1 MYSCPGSAW
10 PRLLAPS
17 PPLDYSAA
25 QPHLFTPPHLHFT
38 SLTSAPPTDIET
50 PRLQAAITM
59 SSSKRNPEKQ
69 AKNEYIPY
77 FIAKKPFYIDD
88 DTEGDYRTSLP
99 NSSSTYTL
107 TFH

>member
-1 MYSCPGSAW
+1 
-10 PRLLAPS
+10 
-17 PPLDYSAA
+17 
-25 QPHLFTPPHLHFT
+25 
-38 SLTSAPPTDIET
+38 
-50 PRLQAAITM
+50 M

-99 NSSSTYTL
+99 NSSSSTYTL
-107 TFH
+107 TSH